1 MFRFLRRLVAGVLM
15 GAGLAL
21 LLVVALCF
29 TPFPW
34 RAYAWLARD
43 TQSLAGEPDVL
54 VMLGGGGIPSESGL
68 MRSYTLAQ
76 QARLHPNAL
85 VAVAMPDTNDLSCIR
100 MKEELVM
107 RGISP
112 DRIVLEDQGRNTREQ
127 ALRLH
132 IMLYAD
138 GMEPNALLITSP
150 NHMKRALLTFRK
162 AGFNAI
168 TGCSEFGESLTA
180 DLHYTREEL
189 GGPAAV
195 ALPDI
200 GQSYA
205 LRYSFWN
212 NLHYQYRVLHELA
225 GLTYYKLMGWI

>member
-1 MFRFLRRLVAGVLM
+1 MFRFFRRLLAGVLM
-15 GAGLAL
+15 GAGLVL

-43 TQSLAGEPDVL
+43 TQSLTGEPDVL

-68 MRSYTLAQ
+68 MRSYALAE
-76 QARLHPNAL
+76 QARRHPNAL

-112 DRIVLEDQGRNTREQ
+112 DRIIWEDQGRNTREQ

-132 IMLYAD
+132 TMLYAD
-138 GMEPNALLITSP
+138 GMEPNTLLVTSP

-162 AGFNAI
+162 AGFHAI
-168 TGCSEFGESLTA
+168 TGRSEFGEALTA
-180 DLHYTREEL
+180 DLHYTRQEL
-189 GGPAAV
+189 GGTAA

-200 GQSYA
+200 GQSYT

-212 NLHYQYRVLHELA
+212 NLHYQFRVLHELA
-225 GLTYYKLMGWI
+225 GLAYYRVMGWI